1 MSRMEL
7 SRRIAPQDL
16 LPAGTEVGFRWGAF
30 SPQGKTGVGIDLG
43 AGHLKVIQI
52 RWTRNGPRIENYAV
66 CPLPAGMIREGAV
79 VAPEELG
86 SLMKGVAKAMGL
98 RRNQVGCSV
107 GGPAIMMRYL
117 NLPRVGAEEMK
128 AAMKFEA
135 PQHLPIAEEQLVY
148 DYCLVP
154 EAPGVP
160 EHQVAVFLAGTQRK
174 LVQGHLDAL
183 ARAGLR
189 SDAVELD
196 CLALVRALEW
206 MGAVPHESPQ
216 ALVMLDFGEM
226 GTRIAIMRHGVPM
239 LSRTIPTGISH
250 LRTAIADT
258 LGIPIYDA
266 ERALR
271 LKGVEEDEELAPAVG
286 PWLDSLSEAVG
297 RSVEFF
303 LIQHRGAHLEKVFL
317 SGGGALLPGLKGAL
331 SIRLAPAVG
340 LRPDGTPVK
349 VEEVSLDGID
359 INQALLPQIKNVGPL
374 LLTAL
379 GSALR
384 EG

>member
-1 MSRMEL
+1 MSRLE
-7 SRRIAPQDL
+7 RNRGGQEL
-16 LPAGTEVGFRWGAF
+16 LPAGADVGYRWKF
-30 SPQGKTGVGIDLG
+30 LSPQGKTGVGIDLG
-43 AGHLKVIQI
+43 AGHLKMVQI

-66 CPLPAGMIREGAV
+66 CPLPAGLMMEGAV
-79 VAPEELG
+79 VTPDHLG
-86 SLMKGVAKAMGL
+86 DLLKSVIRATGL
-98 RRNQVGCSV
+98 RRNLVGCSV

-117 NLPRVGAEEMK
+117 NLPRVGAEEMR

-148 DYCLVP
+148 DYCTV
-154 EAPGVP
+154 EGASGVP

-174 LVQGHLDAL
+174 LVQGHLDSL

-189 SDAVELD
+189 ADAVELD
-196 CLALVRALEW
+196 CMAMVRALEYA
-206 MGAVPHESPQ
+206 GAAPHDSPNP
-216 ALVMLDFGEM
+216 LVLLDFGEM
-226 GTRIAIMRHGVPM
+226 GTRLAIIRHGVPM
-239 LSRTIPTGISH
+239 LSRTVPTGISH

-258 LGIPIYDA
+258 LGIPLYDA

-271 LKGVEEDEELAPAVG
+271 LKGVEPDDEMAPAVG
-286 PWLDSLSEAVG
+286 PWLDSLVEAIS

-303 LIQHRGAHLEKVFL
+303 LIQHRGVHLEKVLL
-317 SGGGALLPGLKGAL
+317 SGGGAMLPGLRGTL
-331 SIRLAPAVG
+331 GSRLGPVIG
-340 LRPDGTPVK
+340 LRVDGDPVR
-349 VEEVSLDGID
+349 VDEVNLDGID
-359 INQALLPQIKNVGPL
+359 INPVLLPQINNVGPL